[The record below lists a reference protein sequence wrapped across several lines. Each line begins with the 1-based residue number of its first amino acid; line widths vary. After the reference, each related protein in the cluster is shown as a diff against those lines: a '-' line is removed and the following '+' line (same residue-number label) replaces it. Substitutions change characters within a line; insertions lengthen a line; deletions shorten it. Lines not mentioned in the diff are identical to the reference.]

1 LCDQEL
7 ETEAHLCLNCS
18 FAKEVWYLVLS
29 WANLNI
35 QTILANDQD
44 IQVWCAMALKP
55 HFVKKQR
62 SAVAILMITVWNVWN
77 ERNRRVF
84 DNRSLQPVQVF
95 HLIKAELLQRVAA
108 CGRPELS

>member
-1 LCDQEL
+1 
-7 ETEAHLCLNCS
+7 
-18 FAKEVWYLVLS
+18 
-29 WANLNI
+29 
-35 QTILANDQD
+35 
-44 IQVWCAMALKP
+44 MALKP

-62 SAVAILMITVWNVWN
+62 SVVAILMITVWNVWN